1 MRVNRGKTVL
11 SKIVERTG
19 PKSKNNGFSDKKKNP
34 ANPLVYW
41 IFRWRRRWDSN
52 PRYREVQLISSQ
64 SRYDHF
70 DTSPNTIY
78 IIYVKR
84 SVVNHKIHF
93 LLTLIFKY
101 SIITVDGK
109 IGIGCFFTTKKFPT
123 ELFGHNGIKSRQPYR
138 KFCEEITNWRYH

>member
-41 IFRWRRRWDSN
+41 IFRWRRRGDST

-70 DTSPNTIY
+70 DTSPYMSIRSIFTPKT
-78 IIYVKR
+78 VKIVLER
-84 SVVNHKIHF
+84 TDGKNS
-93 LLTLIFKY
+93 TY
-101 SIITVDGK
+101 SI
-109 IGIGCFFTTKKFPT
+109 FESSTKPD
-123 ELFGHNGIKSRQPYR
+123 KSRVFAVQ
-138 KFCEEITNWRYH
+138 N